1 MSISTLE
8 CVPGIETSFKFL
20 DRVKRCV
27 CVRANIWNIHRI
39 TSVHFYR
46 EPRTGRQS
54 SETILEAANA
64 LLACRG

>member
-27 CVRANIWNIHRI
+27 CAGKH
-39 TSVHFYR
+39 
-46 EPRTGRQS
+46 
-54 SETILEAANA
+54 LEYTPDNLGAF
-64 LLACRG
+64 LP